1 MSSFLFFSRFGEEFI
16 GKMFRYQK
24 CYQQLL
30 NAETHS
36 DKVWILSFSIKYFQT
51 GDWDSMKEGFEERV
65 RKADFG
71 ES

>member
-1 MSSFLFFSRFGEEFI
+1 
-16 GKMFRYQK
+16 MFRYQK

-36 DKVWILSFSIKYFQT
+36 DKVWILSFSIKYFQI